1 MSGTDM
7 TRISREPADSPA
19 ATDTD
24 WDAVRALTDEQI
36 HSAALSDPDSQPI
49 PRGTDQELGKIGL
62 HRVVNTRKLRD
73 LLGLTQEAFAARYQI
88 PVGTLRD
95 WEQQRKM
102 PDAPART
109 YLIVIE
115 KNPEAVAAWLG
126 AA

>member
-1 MSGTDM
+1 M
-7 TRISREPADSPA
+7 TRISRKPGDSPIE
-19 ATDTD
+19 TDTN
-24 WDAVRALTDEQI
+24 WDAIRALTEEQI
-36 HSAALSDPDSQPI
+36 HSAALADADAQPI
-49 PRGTDQELGKIGL
+49 PLGTDQELAQTGL

-73 LLGLTQEAFAARYQI
+73 RLGLTQEAFAARYQI

-102 PDAPART
+102 PDAPARA